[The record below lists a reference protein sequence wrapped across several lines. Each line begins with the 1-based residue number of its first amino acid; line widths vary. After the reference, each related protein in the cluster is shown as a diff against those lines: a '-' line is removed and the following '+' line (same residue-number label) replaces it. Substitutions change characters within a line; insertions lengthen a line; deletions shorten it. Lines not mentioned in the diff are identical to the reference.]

1 MPKFRHL
8 IALVLVLLTACAS
21 TPDRGDAL
29 REAQYAW
36 SAAIRWG
43 DIDGAWT
50 LVDPEYRAGHPLTS
64 LELERYKQVQ
74 VSRYHD
80 LGSQVSGDR
89 AFEVVLGVTLTCTVG
104 EKTAYL
110 CEVQQAGVFGLA
122 GFDEQTLDA
131 MLGTHCP
138 HALYPY
144 ARQAIAELIQ
154 GGGFPPFLLQPIN
167 FESLY
172 TEGLR
177 QRAQQQAQGNGGL
190 ADAEA
195 AGNA

>member
-1 MPKFRHL
+1 M
-8 IALVLVLLTACAS
+8 AEQDTQNGAAA
-21 TPDRGDAL
+21 TNDAPQGPMFTVEKIYL
-29 REAQYAW
+29 KDVSFEAP
-36 SAAIRWG
+36 
-43 DIDGAWT
+43 GAPQ
-50 LVDPEYRAGHPLTS
+50 VFNEAGQPNLQMNLS
-64 LELERYKQVQ
+64 QKVQ
-74 VSRYHD
+74 RLS
-80 LGSQVSGDR
+80 DR

-110 CEVQQAGVFGLA
+110 CEVQQAGLFGLA

-144 ARQAIAELIQ
+144 ARQVIADLIQ
-154 GGGFPPFLLQPIN
+154 GGGFPPFVLQPIN

-172 TEGLR
+172 AEGLR
-177 QRAQQQAQGNGGL
+177 QRAQQQQANGGL
-190 ADAEA
+190 ADAET